1 LEPLEV
7 TFYLKTPIA
16 LGFPWLY
23 LDSILINLKI
33 MDELGER
40 YLTPPPK
47 VENALVDIPDNEI
60 PIKKWKDVYVSSVSI
75 FEPSDVGLQVFEYF
89 KKGEY
94 PFPEGKIRRGSGFF
108 KDFYLRV
115 GYLPVRSIKFYCTC
129 EKDEVERLLRKA
141 PAIGKERNIGFGF
154 VKKVEVREIEHE
166 WGLVKDGLA
175 MRPIPVTYLKKY
187 EDAVHLAY
195 KPPYWRKE
203 HVALC
208 AVPFTRVEL

>member
-7 TFYLKTPIA
+7 TIYFKTPIA
-16 LGFPWLY
+16 LGFPWLF

-33 MDELGER
+33 IDELGER
-40 YLTPPPK
+40 YFTSPK
-47 VENALVDIPDNEI
+47 VGSALLDIPDI
-60 PIKKWKDVYVSSVSI
+60 PIKKWRDVYVSSVSI
-75 FEPSDVGLQVFEYF
+75 SEPSDVGLQVFQYF

-94 PFPEGKIRRGSGFF
+94 PFPEGKIHKGRGFF

-115 GYLPVRSIKFYCTC
+115 GYLPMRSIRFYCTC
-129 EKDEVERLLRKA
+129 EKDEVERLLKKA

-154 VKKVEVREIEHE
+154 IKKVEVKEIGHE

-175 MRPIPVTYLKKY
+175 MRPIPVAYLKKY
-187 EDAVHLAY
+187 EDTAYLAY
-195 KPPYWRKE
+195 KPPYWSKE
-203 HVALC
+203 HVVLC